1 MLVGGNL
8 PPAGGEFMFG
18 RGSNGTNRFR
28 MEGTVNSYR
37 RTSEKYEL
45 GLFLVF
51 FFKSFQRQLPLQGAY
66 FDSFFECLSFFLN
79 WKEVL
84 ADDWEVGHLLTVEF
98 KSDLL

>member
-51 FFKSFQRQLPLQGAY
+51 FFKVFNVNFHCRELILIAS
-66 FDSFFECLSFFLN
+66 LN
-79 WKEVL
+79 V
-84 ADDWEVGHLLTVEF
+84 
-98 KSDLL
+98 